1 MKLKGNRYMKANF
14 FYIVIAPAVFFV
26 TTSFAQERDLS
37 VEAKTSTANTFV
49 LLIGI
54 NQYPRDIPSLEYCVA
69 DTEGLA
75 KSLKNVGVPAE
86 HIIIM
91 VDDAKDV
98 ALRPSRAN
106 IQRQIELVTDLV
118 TENDQL
124 VVAFS
129 GHGAQ
134 IDGEA
139 YLCPNDTDL
148 DNRESFLPRKWV
160 YERLESSAARKKLFI
175 TDACRNEIV
184 VKGAKSVVGAKS
196 LGDPLGDAESRGF
209 AILASC
215 SKNQKSY
222 EDDSLKHGVFT
233 YFIMRGLEGAAD
245 ADKDGRVTFDELYDY
260 VFRNT
265 RTHVLT
271 TRQKAQVPMR
281 GGEFSGDFV
290 LAALPKIVA
299 PEVSVTIP
307 KPEPAPRP
315 SGTSESSRKAGES
328 GTSESS
334 RKAGERMVLPV
345 KGVEY
350 AFRWCPAGTF
360 TMGSPEGE
368 LGRFSDEKQHQV
380 TLRRGFWMLETEV
393 TQAMWKGITGS
404 NPSHFKGDKL
414 PVEQVSWEDCQK
426 FIEQLNE
433 LKVAP
438 SGYRFSLP
446 TEAQWEYACRAGTTT
461 ALNSGK
467 NLTDEKYNCPNL
479 NELGWYY
486 WLNENKTTH
495 AVGQKKSNS
504 WGLFDMHGNVWE
516 WCLDWYGD
524 YPNGS
529 VTDPTGASSGSLRVL
544 RGGGWLSDA
553 RDCRSAHRNGNDP
566 SNRRISIGV
575 RLSLV
580 RVE

>member
-1 MKLKGNRYMKANF
+1 MARIF
-14 FYIVIAPAVFFV
+14 FFIVALLFLV
-26 TTSFAQERDLS
+26 SFSVGQEPVVA
-37 VEAKTSTANTFV
+37 VEAKTDPGANTFV

-54 NQYPRDIPSLEYCVA
+54 NKYPQDIPSLEYCVA

-91 VDDAKDV
+91 VDDAKEV

-124 VVAFS
+124 VVTFS

-148 DNRESFLPRKWV
+148 DNRESFLPRKWM
-160 YERLESSAARKKLFI
+160 YERLEKSPARKKLFI

-245 ADKDGRVTFDELYDY
+245 TDKDGRVTFDELYDY

-265 RTHVLT
+265 RLHVFT
-271 TRQKAQVPMR
+271 TRQRPQVPMR

-290 LAALPKIVA
+290 LAAIQKIVT

-307 KPEPAPRP
+307 KPEPVQGPGTP
-315 SGTSESSRKAGES
+315 SDFTRKP
-328 GTSESS
+328 
-334 RKAGERMVLPV
+334 GERMTLTI

-350 AFRWCPAGTF
+350 AFRWCPPGTF
-360 TMGSPEGE
+360 TMGSPPSED
-368 LGRFSDEKQHQV
+368 GRNDNETQHQV
-380 TLRRGFWMLETEV
+380 TLSRGFWMLETEV
-393 TQAMWKGITGS
+393 TQAMWESVTGS
-404 NPSHFKGDKL
+404 NPSEFKGDKL
-414 PVEQVSWEDCQK
+414 PVERVSWDDCQEY
-426 FIEQLNE
+426 ITTLNA
-433 LKVAP
+433 LLAGTPGAP

-461 ALNSGK
+461 PFHFGSVLNGDK
-467 NLTDEKYNCPNL
+467 ANCCGDFPYGTSTKGQYL
-479 NELGWYY
+479 R
-486 WLNENKTTH
+486 KTSE
-495 AVGQKKSNS
+495 VGSYPANA
-504 WGLFDMHGNVWE
+504 WGLFDMHGNVFE

-524 YPNGS
+524 YPSGS
-529 VTDPTGASSGSLRVL
+529 VTDPTGVSSGSSRVL
-544 RGGGWLSDA
+544 RGGGWSYDA
-553 RDCRSAHRNGNDP
+553 RFCRSADRSHNVP
-566 SNRRISIGV
+566 SSRYSDIGV

-580 RVE
+580 RAE